1 MKTHLFIL
9 FLCAFGMHGHAQ
21 DTLLTGTIL
30 DTLVAKEYLELSKKA
45 WDQCNYSKAYNYA
58 LQSRQVYEKYTG
70 DHSWEYG
77 TATYHMGTATVNL
90 GDKAKAEQYLRTAL
104 STFVA
109 VAGEQNKYVSDAYE
123 ALGICIWDARPA
135 ESIALFQKSLEIRE
149 TLFGEHDTRLAP
161 SYLNLGGIY
170 QTIGNWQEARKYYE
184 QCIKTGPEN
193 PAIIGRAY
201 TNLSGICSN
210 TGDKPKAREYLLEA
224 IRLQTSFQL
233 FEDLIKSYMAICYLE
248 AGLGNCALAIQYGLQ
263 GLQTNAESGIK
274 YNVLDAQMYHALG
287 NAYLCKE
294 DFEHAQESFTQCYNL
309 FRQINGPNDP
319 VLTIPLNSLA
329 TSCATGPAHAQEY
342 LLEAIDIFKKNA
354 QEADCVTLGNLAE
367 CYFVQKNF
375 KKANEYGKMALETA
389 RKYPLLKHQE
399 IMQLSEN
406 LGNYYLENKQP
417 DVSLPYYELA
427 EKMYRNTHKEPDDYL
442 ALLWYNLGN
451 CLYRQNNLEE
461 ATALLLQSLS
471 LLEKSGKNKKAK
483 NAVLTCL
490 AQVETQKTHFNEAI
504 RYADAAVLSADDH
517 TGQQEVEVFID
528 AVMLKGNI
536 YSAIYGTERDEQA
549 LEKARNAFLEAD
561 MALQNAIDHCAR
573 DLDQFLLLKRSAE
586 ITEER
591 IRVDVLQKGPHAT
604 SAFTASE
611 KAKARLLHAA
621 FQNSKAKKI
630 AGIPDSLLQAERD
643 LEVEIALYDKQL
655 HHTGGNKAPL
665 SGITPE
671 EAKSKI
677 FDLRIQRDRLIKQ
690 IGAQYPAYQQLKYN
704 LHYESVESLQQERLH
719 QGETLLEYFIGDSSI
734 FIFVVQEKRFETVEI
749 KRDFPLEDWVKEM
762 RSGIT
767 DWYAGQMKDV
777 DYQTSVQIYASA
789 AYHLYT
795 KLVEPV
801 AALLTPESHV
811 VVIPHGILINVPFEA
826 LLTELPTRPDDLTA
840 YKYWLLQ
847 QDISYCYSA
856 TLLAEMQDRLH
867 VRHPTEP
874 LMGMAPVYNNETT
887 SGMSSLASGNNRQRF
902 RPLAYN
908 EQEIDTIQKMMG
920 GQAFKGKNALK
931 SSFVDSALY
940 FHILHLALHG
950 EANDRFG
957 NYSYLAFY
965 ESPGAGSE
973 NACLYAS
980 EVYNLRLN
988 ADLVVLSACQTGLG
1002 ELQQGEGIIG
1012 LTRAF
1017 AFAGA
1022 KSIVHSLWSIEDNKT
1037 MMLMTSFYENLKAG
1051 QTKDTALANA
1061 KRSFI
1066 LDGGDGREHP
1076 VFWAGFIG
1084 IGDMQPIDLK

>member
-9 FLCAFGMHGHAQ
+9 FLCTFCVHGHAQ

-30 DTLVAKEYLELSKKA
+30 DTLVAKEYLEFSKKA

-77 TATYHMGTATVNL
+77 IATYHMGKATVNL
-90 GDKAKAEQYLRTAL
+90 GDRAKAEQYLRTAL
-104 STFVA
+104 STLVA

-123 ALGICIWDARPA
+123 ALGICIRDARPT
-135 ESIALFQKSLEIRE
+135 ESIALFQKSLDIRKM
-149 TLFGEHDTRLAP
+149 LFGEHDTRLAP
-161 SYLNLGGIY
+161 SYLNLGGVY
-170 QTIGNWQEARKYYE
+170 QTIGNWPEARKYYE
-184 QCIKTGPEN
+184 RCIETGPEN
-193 PAIIGRAY
+193 PTIIGRAY

-248 AGLGNCALAIQYGLQ
+248 AELGNCALAIQYGLQ

-294 DFEHAQESFTQCYNL
+294 DFEHAQESFTQCYNM
-309 FRQINGPNDP
+309 FRQINGPNSS

-342 LLEAIDIFKKNA
+342 LLEAIDIFKKNG

-375 KKANEYGKMALETA
+375 KKAIEYGEKALETA
-389 RKYPLLKHQE
+389 RKYPLLKHRE
-399 IMQLSEN
+399 IMQLSVN

-417 DVSLPYYELA
+417 DASLPYYELA

-461 ATALLLQSLS
+461 ATALLLQSLN
-471 LLEKSGKNKKAK
+471 LLEKSGKNKKVK

-490 AQVETQKTHFNEAI
+490 AQIETQKTHWNEAI
-504 RYADAAVLSADDH
+504 QYADAALLSSAEH
-517 TGQQEVEVFID
+517 AEQQEVEIMID
-528 AVMLKGNI
+528 ALLLKGKI
-536 YSAIYGTERDEQA
+536 YRALYEAVHDAPALEQA
-549 LEKARNAFLEAD
+549 RIAFSEAD
-561 MALQNAIDHCAR
+561 KALQNAIDHCFR

-586 ITEER
+586 IAEER

-630 AGIPDSLLQAERD
+630 AGVPDSLLQAERD

-655 HHTGGNKAPL
+655 YNTGENTTLLK
-665 SGITPE
+665 SITQE

-677 FDLRIQRDRLIKQ
+677 FDLRIQRDRLIRQ
-690 IGAQYPAYQQLKYN
+690 IDTQYPAYQQLKYN
-704 LHYESVESLQQERLH
+704 LRYESVKSIQQERLH

-734 FIFVVQEKRFETVEI
+734 FIFVVQPNHYETVEV
-749 KRDFPLEDWVKEM
+749 KRDFPLENWVKEM

-777 DYQTSVQIYASA
+777 DYQASVQMYASA
-789 AYHLYT
+789 AYQLYA
-795 KLVEPV
+795 KLVAPV
-801 AALLTPESHV
+801 AALLTPKSHV

-847 QDISYCYSA
+847 HDISYCYSA
-856 TLLAEMQDRLH
+856 TLLAEMQDRILANH
-867 VRHPTEP
+867 STDPF
-874 LMGMAPVYNNETT
+874 MGMAPVYNNETT
-887 SGMSSLASGNNRQRF
+887 PGMSSLGSGNNRQRF

-908 EQEIDTIQKMMG
+908 NQEVDTIHKMMG
-920 GQAFKGKNALK
+920 GQVFKGKNALK

-940 FHILHLALHG
+940 FRILHLALHG

-965 ESPGAGSE
+965 ERPGAGSE

-980 EVYNLRLN
+980 EVYNMRLN

-1022 KSIVHSLWSIEDNKT
+1022 KSIMHSLWSIEDNKT

-1051 QTKDTALANA
+1051 QAKDTALANA
-1061 KRSFI
+1061 KRSFV

-1084 IGDMQPIDLK
+1084 VGDMRAIDLN